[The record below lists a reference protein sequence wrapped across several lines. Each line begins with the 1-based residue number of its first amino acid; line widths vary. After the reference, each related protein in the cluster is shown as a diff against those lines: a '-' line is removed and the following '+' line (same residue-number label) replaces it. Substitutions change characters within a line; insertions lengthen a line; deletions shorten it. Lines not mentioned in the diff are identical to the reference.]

1 MINKNINE
9 KTERQIK
16 IFTIAT
22 QVIYLLG
29 LIIFYANFFF

>member
-29 LIIFYANFFF
+29 LINLFIKINL